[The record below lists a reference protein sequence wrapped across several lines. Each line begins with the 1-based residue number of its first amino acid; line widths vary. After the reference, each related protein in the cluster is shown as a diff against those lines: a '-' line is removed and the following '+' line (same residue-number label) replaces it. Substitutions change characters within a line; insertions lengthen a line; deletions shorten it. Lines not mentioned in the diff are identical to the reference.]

1 MGLDVYLCKGNP
13 KEWEGSWDYDALKGR
28 DVELPSTKYPKHY
41 FKIGYFRSSYNSSGI
56 NSVLENLGIPTLYN
70 IFQRTG
76 DDYVFCPNW
85 EVSLVKAGEV
95 LALLRKKEKE
105 GAFNASH
112 VSSLEAVKSEKEAVE
127 IFMREKKSHKNT
139 DYTDY
144 QSREGAFHMKG
155 TKIFAIIPGQNT
167 VGTPG
172 AFIVY
177 KQDLKFYTQALEII
191 IETIEWVLSQD
202 KPMNYC
208 LRWSS

>member
-1 MGLDVYLCKGNP
+1 
-13 KEWEGSWDYDALKGR
+13 
-28 DVELPSTKYPKHY
+28 
-41 FKIGYFRSSYNSSGI
+41 
-56 NSVLENLGIPTLYN
+56 
-70 IFQRTG
+70 
-76 DDYVFCPNW
+76 
-85 EVSLVKAGEV
+85 
-95 LALLRKKEKE
+95 
-105 GAFNASH
+105 
-112 VSSLEAVKSEKEAVE
+112 
-127 IFMREKKSHKNT
+127 
-139 DYTDY
+139 
-144 QSREGAFHMKG
+144 MKG